1 MMNKLAYFSI
11 PILILMIVV
20 SPSLHKTA
28 FGHMFSGDESAS
40 FLTKIELIKIESQ
53 LAQEQVS
60 ENVSFAREHAQNA
73 IAELTVN
80 DTKEISER
88 NPRLAGELNSTLSD
102 FTKAFAS
109 ESPSVSDVT
118 DKATTM
124 SDLLA
129 EVVSARIDPNQI
141 KNVTVKAQVLNDILG
156 KTLERYSSALGEDD
170 GKQQDKHGEN
180 STVHS
185 SSGSSNK
192 SSTIVD
198 NVDYQTAQATALR
211 ALELFNEIK
220 SDSNSNSTELGD
232 SLNAIKEKI
241 DNKVPLD
248 EIDAI
253 IDERITPMLNSVFKL
268 NLAEEV
274 DQ

>member
-1 MMNKLAYFSI
+1 MNKLGYFSI
-11 PILILMIVV
+11 PIFILMIAI

-28 FGHMFSGDESAS
+28 FGHTFSGDESAS

-53 LAQEQVS
+53 LAQDQVS
-60 ENVSFAREHAQNA
+60 KNVTLAREHAQNA
-73 IAELTVN
+73 IAQLTVN

-88 NPRLAGELNSTLSD
+88 NARLAGELNSTLSD

-129 EVVSARIDPNQI
+129 EVVSARIEPNQI
-141 KNVTVKAQVLNDILG
+141 KNVTVKALVLNDLLG

-180 STVHS
+180 STVHL
-185 SSGSSNK
+185 SSGSSNE

-211 ALELFNEIK
+211 VLELFNEIK

-253 IDERITPMLNSVFKL
+253 IDERITPMLNTVFKL
-268 NLAEEV
+268 NLVED